1 MFDKKRITND
11 IGTANG
17 TNVKFQ
23 NFNLVSRRC
32 SSHIVL
38 PGTLEH
44 PPEYLLLRREC
55 FLTSR
60 GLEIPA
66 QTMVNY
72 ITMKP
77 LVRMMMMLL
86 GIRVMMT
93 MIIMMKRHKLG

>member
-1 MFDKKRITND
+1 MAEY
-11 IGTANG
+11 TAAAAAPRAG
-17 TNVKFQ
+17 G
-23 NFNLVSRRC
+23 RYAR
-32 SSHIVL
+32 
-38 PGTLEH
+38 
-44 PPEYLLLRREC
+44 
-55 FLTSR
+55 
-60 GLEIPA
+60 